1 MRNAELRS
9 ALHKLGALRMLAAAS
24 AAMFHAAHRLL
35 VLRLLLAAIRVLAE
49 PARHRYVAHFTAL
62 EGHADCLR
70 TLHELGGIV
79 SPLPMFEAILPK
91 LAALQSHSGVH
102 VTSSMVQ
109 NSCAHGLF
117 GTCLFWILLDAATF
131 QHHAQPVLG

>member
-49 PARHRYVAHFTAL
+49 PARNGRRRVVVAV
-62 EGHADCLR
+62 GKDW
-70 TLHELGGIV
+70 
-79 SPLPMFEAILPK
+79 
-91 LAALQSHSGVH
+91 SGV
-102 VTSSMVQ
+102 VVNGRGDECIGVMSS
-109 NSCAHGLF
+109 
-117 GTCLFWILLDAATF
+117 TF
-131 QHHAQPVLG
+131 S